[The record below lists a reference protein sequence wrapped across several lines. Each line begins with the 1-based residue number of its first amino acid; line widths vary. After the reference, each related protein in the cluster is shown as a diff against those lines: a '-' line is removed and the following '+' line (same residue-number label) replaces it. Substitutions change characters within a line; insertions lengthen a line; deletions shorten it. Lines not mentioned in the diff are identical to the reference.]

1 MLEQHTRPSEAT
13 MTITEFFSYLLD
25 CDSSRELA
33 LEFADI
39 YRFRVRQSER
49 AAESELVPA

>member
-1 MLEQHTRPSEAT
+1 

-25 CDSSRELA
+25 RDSSHELA
-33 LEFADI
+33 LELADI
-39 YRFRVRQSER
+39 YRFRVRQSRR